1 MLVALR
7 LVIGWHFFKEGLAH
21 RADPNWS
28 SEGFLRQAKGPL
40 ADSYQAMLPK
50 FHQWD
55 RLILAPLADK
65 ASPNS
70 ADAGDD
76 ATATKDAATKDG
88 VNTPSKPVAV
98 YADWLTEVNKDWK
111 AEQDSFVDFYKLDAQ
126 QQEQANEI
134 LKQSS
139 KQMEELM
146 KGNKESKGYGDDIRL
161 YRELVFRAQTM
172 SATPGGN
179 EIPFMKNRTAAVGH
193 DPLGE
198 VGLSGTSAV
207 IGSTPAE
214 WRADAKGIEDLY
226 HDRLIDLLTPD
237 QRKLGQMPAD
247 TAQIHRIDTVVS
259 WGILIAGGCLIV
271 GLFTRLA
278 ALAGAAFLLSV
289 VCSQPP
295 WIPGTVE
302 TYSQVIEMVALLAL
316 ATTAVGR
323 WGGLDY
329 FIHLLVRP
337 CCAAKGSKT

>member
-1 MLVALR
+1 MVMLVALR
-7 LVIGWHFFKEGLAH
+7 LAIGWHFFKEGLAH

-28 SEGFLRQAKGPL
+28 SEGFLRQAKGPM

-50 FHQWD
+50 FHGWD
-55 RLILAPLADK
+55 RLILTPLADK
-65 ASPNS
+65 GSPNS
-70 ADAGDD
+70 GEAGDD
-76 ATATKDAATKDG
+76 PTATKDAAE
-88 VNTPSKPVAV
+88 PSSKPVAV
-98 YADWLTEVNKDWK
+98 YADWLNEVNKDWK
-111 AEQDSFVDFYKLDAQ
+111 TEQDSVASFYKLDAQ

-146 KGNKESKGYGDDIRL
+146 KGSKESKGYGDDVRL
-161 YRELVFRAQTM
+161 YRELVYRAQTM
-172 SATPGGN
+172 PAAPGGN
-179 EIPFMKNRTAAVGH
+179 EIPFMKNRATAVAH

-207 IGSTPAE
+207 ISSTPAE

-247 TAQIHRIDTVVS
+247 TAQIHKIDTVVS
-259 WGILIAGGCLIV
+259 WGILVAGGCLIV

-302 TYSQVIEMVALLAL
+302 TYSQVIEMFAMLAL